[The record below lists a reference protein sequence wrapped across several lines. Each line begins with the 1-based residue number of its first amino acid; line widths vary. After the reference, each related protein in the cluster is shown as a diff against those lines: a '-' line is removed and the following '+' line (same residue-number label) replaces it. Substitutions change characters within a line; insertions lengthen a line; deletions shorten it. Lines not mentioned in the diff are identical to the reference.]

1 MELKII
7 NICTDGYERFVDA
20 ETEDK
25 KRIIVHFLEYKEY
38 IDYKKKSELKFVGD
52 IIKGDLRIDLVIVS
66 YIENGELMFEQPHKH
81 SSHIRVIV
89 EVKKTVDEFS
99 LYVKTNICDED
110 ILVEFENKV
119 KYAIND
125 RIYVVGSLE
134 FDIMVGT
141 KD

>member
-52 IIKGDLRIDLVIVS
+52 IIKGALRIDLVTVS
-66 YIENGELMFEQPHKH
+66 YIENGELMFEQPYKH
-81 SSHIRVIV
+81 SSHIIATV
-89 EVKKTVDEFS
+89 EVKKIVDEFS
-99 LYVKTNICDED
+99 LYAKTNICDED
-110 ILVEFENKV
+110 ILLEFENKV

-141 KD
+141 ND

>member
-7 NICTDGYERFVDA
+7 NICTDGYERFVDL

-25 KRIIVHFLEYKEY
+25 KRIIAHFLEYKEY

-81 SSHIRVIV
+81 SSHIRAIV

>member
-66 YIENGELMFEQPHKH
+66 YIENGELMFEQPHKL
-81 SSHIRVIV
+81 SSHIRAIV

>member
-7 NICTDGYERFVDA
+7 NICTDGYERFVDV
-20 ETEDK
+20 EMDDK
-25 KRIIVHFLEYKEY
+25 KRIIAHFFEYKEY

-52 IIKGDLRIDLVIVS
+52 IIKGALRIDLVTVS
-66 YIENGELMFEQPHKH
+66 YIENGELMFEQPYKH
-81 SSHIRVIV
+81 SSHIRAIV